1 MHFTLQNIAEFW
13 NVATHPI
20 ENNGLGFTVALTLG
34 EVTKIERVLTL
45 LPESPA
51 IYAEWKRLVVQQNVL
66 GTKVHDTWLVAATNV
81 HAVRNIRTFNGSDF
95 TRFDVKTLHP
105 MALVIKI

>member
-66 GTKVHDTWLVAATNV
+66 GTKVHDTWLVAAMNA

-105 MALVIKI
+105 MALLIKI